1 MLSQNLNAQNPTP
14 TCLDFTGECDNIYY
28 LESLHE
34 DRFQGPYYI
43 KVYFNFLRYSDGT
56 GFNESIVDRMETI
69 TENLYNAY
77 SPYNIYFVSED
88 DCNGL
93 DYQALD
99 NSNNLNSIILAN
111 LKEIPTTLQS
121 DAVTAYILPDSWQQ
135 SGGSADCRPGTAF
148 MAYGIDEGYESSA
161 THTISHELG
170 HVLGLYHTFQ
180 NGSGSEIGCP
190 DDINGSQCL
199 NCGDLICETP
209 YDPGGLTL
217 DANCNYQGS
226 QSPAPDAQNIM
237 SYSSPRICR
246 DHFVN
251 EQGKRMRNM
260 IATADILQPFIVQN
274 TEITQNTT
282 WSTQQWPQACV
293 IVKSGFTLTITGTVN
308 MREGAYIL
316 VEPNAVLD
324 INGGIITNSCN
335 RMWRGVIVQG
345 DKNQRQLVQYQGKAI
360 VRNGGVIEHAVCGVQ
375 LQGLNEYGEDDDTAT
390 GGILIT
396 SSDAIFRNNMRS
408 VLFQSYQNTNANG
421 QPSVSACSFN
431 DTHFITDNYY
441 RSTKSPEYVFM
452 RDVYGIRLIGCS
464 YRDERTAL
472 SFSTFKKYATGI
484 KSVDSWFQVVPKCLS
499 TTFPC
504 EDYQRSSFYR
514 LAKAITASNT
524 FTSRSFEVKQSDF
537 ESCFT
542 GIEDINISEPVIINN
557 NFYLSKPSNFTG
569 TDPMRGVAFYGTII
583 GLTIEE
589 NYFEKTT
596 GNTLVCTGTYSSSLG
611 TFNNIIRR
619 NAFNGLEY
627 ANIAVGENATNNP
640 TVQGLNY
647 DCNYHVNTVNYDF
660 SVPDATF
667 TAIDNIRSEQGFVV
681 DPQQGI
687 YNAAGNVFS
696 NTGNNASSDFLYDGQ
711 GGVNYHYLN
720 VTPQIPIYYSGINI
734 VESAENLCAVT
745 YCEPPCRTESQLMA
759 LKNEFY
765 ENKEEMTEKVSALL
779 SSVNETNAAVLQ
791 TEISQLRNSL
801 DQAGHIILLH
811 IIHDTLGLNKDSLKV
826 WLSALDRPESSTI
839 LTKNMIYE
847 ADYAQALSQLNNTS
861 ETFQLSENQ
870 IEQVTDVNGILS
882 IVMDDLEQGNDLQH
896 LPVSTLEM
904 LKEIALTEGTAAGY
918 LAKSILRYYDLDFD
932 LDFYLPQPNPE
943 MAEDRS
949 SEILVANTSE
959 NTNLTIYP
967 NPANDEIHFTINKP
981 DLCNTEMI
989 ITNAIGK
996 VMKEVNL
1003 SGSDATVIFSKSNW
1017 PPGVYFCHLVCKETI
1032 ILEKFI
1038 IQQ

>member
-1 MLSQNLNAQNPTP
+1 MLSQNLNAQNPPP
-14 TCLDFTGECDNIYY
+14 TCLDFTGLCDKIYC

-43 KVYFNFLRYSDGT
+43 KVYFNFLRYTNGS
-56 GFNESIVDRMETI
+56 GFNESIADRMETI

-77 SPYNIYFVSED
+77 SPYNIYFVSEN
-88 DCNGL
+88 DCNEL
-93 DYQALD
+93 DYQPLD
-99 NSNNLNSIILAN
+99 DSDNLSSDLDILKQIPN
-111 LKEIPTTLQS
+111 TLKS
-121 DAVTAYILPDSWQQ
+121 DAVTAYILPDSWPDPGFGN
-135 SGGSADCRPGTAF
+135 SDCIPGTSF
-148 MAYGIDEGYESSA
+148 MLVGTYESLPSSA
-161 THTISHELG
+161 THSTSHEMG
-170 HVLGLYHTFQ
+170 HVLGLFHTHYGDFGPHTGCDEEID
-180 NGSGSEIGCP
+180 GSNCQE
-190 DDINGSQCL
+190 
-199 NCGDLICETP
+199 CGDCVCETP
-209 YDPGGLTL
+209 HDPNGLTL

-226 QSPAPDAQNIM
+226 QSPAPDVRNFM
-237 SYSSPRICR
+237 SNTSPRICH
-246 DHFVN
+246 DHFAI

-396 SSDAIFRNNMRS
+396 SSDAIFRNNIRS

-542 GIEDINISEPVIINN
+542 GIEDINVSAPLIINN

-619 NAFNGLEY
+619 NAFNGLDY

-667 TAIDNIRSEQGFVV
+667 TAIDNIRSEQGLSIN
-681 DPQQGI
+681 PTA

-696 NTGNNASSDFLYDGQ
+696 HSVNNSTSDFLYQGQ
-711 GGVNYHYLN
+711 GAVNYHYLN
-720 VTPQIPIYYSGINI
+720 NTPETPLYYSGITPLI
-734 VESAENLCAVT
+734 SQENECPVT
-745 YCEPPCRTESQLMA
+745 YCEPPCRSEEQLMA

-765 ENKEEMTEKVSALL
+765 ENKAEMAEKNSDL
-779 SSVNETNAAVLQ
+779 SSPATETNTAVLQ
-791 TEISQLRNSL
+791 AEISQLRNSL
-801 DQAGHIILLH
+801 DQVGHIILLH
-811 IIHDTLGLNKDSLKV
+811 ILHDTLGLNKDSLKV
-826 WLSALDRPESSTI
+826 WLSELDRPESATM

-847 ADYAQALSQLNNTS
+847 ADYEQALSQLNNTS

-870 IEQVTDVNGILS
+870 AEQTSEVNEIMS

-896 LPVSTLEM
+896 LPATSLEI
-904 LKEIALTEGTAAGY
+904 LKEIALTDGTDAAY

-943 MAEDRS
+943 MTEDRS

-959 NTNLTIYP
+959 NSILTIYP

-981 DLCNTEMI
+981 DLCSTEMI

-996 VMKEVNL
+996 VIKEVNL
-1003 SGSDATVIFSKSNW
+1003 SGSEATVIFSHSNW
-1017 PPGVYFCHLVCKETI
+1017 PPGVYFCHLVCKETMI
-1032 ILEKFI
+1032 VNKFI
-1038 IQQ
+1038 VR